1 LNDSKTIRSPLPP
14 DETMAEA
21 IAALGVAVSIIQ
33 FIDFGSKML
42 VRLDEFH
49 SYAGRT
55 GRHLKSF
62 WGLQTDL
69 QVLLDA
75 LRQTQYS
82 IEAGCLS
89 ATTHSA
95 LCPAIRT
102 CRAQIE
108 ALDLIF
114 AKSLPRPGDSW
125 TRRTRRAIA
134 SLRQD
139 SQVAEI
145 RDQLNSS
152 IQALTLHHVT
162 TIVSSLFASQT
173 RLQHPLFLPSSEFT
187 LRLEH
192 RYTPRLYLGEP
203 VVLQQQVLE
212 LCE

>member
-1 LNDSKTIRSPLPP
+1 
-14 DETMAEA
+14 MAEA

-33 FIDFGSKML
+33 LIDFGSKML

-49 SYAGRT
+49 SYADRT
-55 GRHLKSF
+55 RRDSKSF

-69 QVLLDA
+69 RVLLDA

-89 ATTHSA
+89 DTTHSA
-95 LCPAIRT
+95 LCPAVRT

-125 TRRTRRAIA
+125 TKRTRRAIA

-139 SQVAEI
+139 NQVAEI
-145 RDQLNSS
+145 RAQLNSS
-152 IQALTLHHVT
+152 VQALTLHHVT
-162 TIVSSLFASQT
+162 TVVSSLFASQP
-173 RLQHPLFLPSSEFT
+173 RLQYRLFLPSSNSR
-187 LRLEH
+187 LRLEY
-192 RYTPRLYLGEP
+192 RDTPQLYLGEP
-203 VVLQQQVLE
+203 VRHERVLE